1 MSERACV
8 VGEVLAKHLSRVG
21 ELTPEDRKAVL
32 GVHGEIRAVR
42 RHEEIVKAG
51 SVPTFCVL
59 LLRGFLQRYSN
70 RRDGS
75 RQVHSFYIAGDAP
88 SLESIHLDVMDSS
101 ICAVV
106 NSDIAVISHEELL
119 ALLHAR
125 PALQALVW
133 RSSLQQSSLYREWL
147 TRNSR
152 LAADGAM
159 AHLFCE
165 MYVRSDA
172 AGLVEQKS
180 CDVPLT
186 QEMLADALGFTGVHA
201 NRTLQ
206 QLRETGMVDHKSGR
220 LFVHDIARLASFAD
234 FDPAYLH
241 LRNGHA
247 PALT

>member
-1 MSERACV
+1 VCV

-21 ELTPEDRKAVL
+21 ELTTEDREAVL
-32 GVHGEIRAVR
+32 GVSGEIRSVR
-42 RHEEIVKAG
+42 RHEDIVKAG
-51 SVPTFCVL
+51 SSPSFCVL

-75 RQVHSFYIAGDAP
+75 RQVHAFYIAGDAP
-88 SLESIHLDVMDSS
+88 SLESIHLELMDNS

-106 NSDIAVISHEELL
+106 NSDIAIVPHEELL
-119 ALLHAR
+119 ALLNAR
-125 PALQALVW
+125 PAVQALVW
-133 RSSLQQSSLYREWL
+133 RSSLRQSSLYREWL
-147 TRNSR
+147 MRNSR
-152 LAADGAM
+152 LPADSAM

-172 AGLVEQKS
+172 VGLVDQKS

-220 LFVHDIARLASFAD
+220 LFVHDIARLISFAD
-234 FDPAYLH
+234 FDPAYLN
-241 LRNGHA
+241 LPNRHA